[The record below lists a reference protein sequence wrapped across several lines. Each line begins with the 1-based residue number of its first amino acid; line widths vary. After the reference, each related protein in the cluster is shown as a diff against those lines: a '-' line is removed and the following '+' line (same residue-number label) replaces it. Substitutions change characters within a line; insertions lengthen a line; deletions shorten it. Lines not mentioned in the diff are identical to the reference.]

1 MSRSVVIDERSFVD
15 RKRYVCP
22 NNHTS
27 WERTNNHFWCAA
39 CSKSWDVDPEFNYL
53 HDKVTNKSIHRS
65 QVRFL
70 E

>member
-1 MSRSVVIDERSFVD
+1 MARSVTIEEDNFVH

-27 WERTNNHFWCAA
+27 WELTTRKFWCAA
-39 CSKSWDVDPEFNYL
+39 CSKSWDVDPEFDYIL
-53 HDKVTNKSIHRS
+53 DKVTKKKLHWS